1 MKKKLI
7 LVTSPP
13 ACGKTYISKMLATN
27 LDHVV
32 YLDKDTLIPLSNVAY
47 RVAGEEI
54 NRSSQFFE
62 DNIRNVEYEVVLNL
76 AFEALLYEDI
86 VLVNAPFT
94 REIRDTQYMIS
105 LRKKLRECGAALTV
119 VWVQT
124 DLEVCKQRMIERNSE
139 RDTWKIEHWDEYIA
153 TRDFSIPSNLDDPSI
168 VDQLLIFKNSSQ
180 EEYEE
185 SMKGIVD
192 VLQEGLN

>member
-13 ACGKTYISKMLATN
+13 ASGKTYISKMLAAN

-32 YLDKDTLIPLSNVAY
+32 YLDKDTLVPLSNVVFE
-47 RVAGEEI
+47 VAGEKI

-62 DNIRNVEYEVVLNL
+62 DHIRNVEYEVTLNL
-76 AFEALLYEDI
+76 AFEAIQYDDI
-86 VLVNAPFT
+86 VLINAPFT
-94 REIRDTQYMIS
+94 REIRNTEYMIS
-105 LRKKLRECGAALTV
+105 LRKKLREYGAQLSV

-124 DLEVCKQRMIERNSE
+124 DVEVCKQRMIERNSP
-139 RDTWKIEHWDEYIA
+139 RDVWKIANWDEYISKIN
-153 TRDFSIPSNLDDPSI
+153 FNIPENLNDASV

-185 SMKGIVD
+185 SMVKMLKE
-192 VLQEGLN
+192 LQ

>member
-1 MKKKLI
+1 MKKQLI

-32 YLDKDTLIPLSNVAY
+32 YLDKDTLIPLSNVAF
-47 RVAGEEI
+47 RAAGEEI
-54 NRSSQFFE
+54 NRSSDFFE
-62 DNIRNVEYEVVLNL
+62 EKIRNVEYEVVLNL
-76 AFEALLYEDI
+76 AFEALLYENN
-86 VLVNAPFT
+86 VLINAPFS

-105 LRKKLRECGAALTV
+105 LRKKLRECGAILTV

-139 RDTWKIEHWDEYIA
+139 RDTWKIEHWDEYIS
-153 TRDFSIPSNLDDPSI
+153 TRDYSIPSNLDDSSI
-168 VDQLLIFKNSSQ
+168 VDRLLIFKNSSQ
-180 EEYEE
+180 EEYQASME
-185 SMKGIVD
+185 SVVKA
-192 VLQEGLN
+192 LQEGL

>member
-1 MKKKLI
+1 MKKQLL

-13 ACGKTYISKMLATN
+13 ACGKTFISKMLATN

-76 AFEALLYEDI
+76 AFEALQYEDL
-86 VLVNAPFT
+86 VLINAPFT
-94 REIRDTQYMIS
+94 REIRDTEYMIS
-105 LRKKLRECGAALTV
+105 LKNKLREYDAGLTV
-119 VWVQT
+119 IWVQT
-124 DLEVCKQRMIERNSE
+124 NLEVCKQRMIDRNSE
-139 RDTWKIEHWDEYIA
+139 RDTWKIEHWDEYIK
-153 TRDFSIPSNLDDPSI
+153 TRDYSIPDNLKDPNVI
-168 VDQLLIFKNSSQ
+168 DQFLIFKNSSD

-185 SMKGIVD
+185 SMKEICD
-192 VLQEGLN
+192 ILQEKL

>member
-13 ACGKTYISKMLATN
+13 ASGKTYISKMLAAN

-32 YLDKDTLIPLSNVAY
+32 YLDKDTLVPLSNVVFT
-47 RVAGEEI
+47 VAGEEI

-62 DNIRNVEYEVVLNL
+62 DHIRNVEYEVTLNF
-76 AFEALLYEDI
+76 AFEALQYEDI
-86 VLVNAPFT
+86 VLINAPFT
-94 REIRDTQYMIS
+94 REIRDTEYMIS
-105 LRKKLRECGAALTV
+105 LRKKLREYGAALTV

-124 DLEVCKQRMIERNSE
+124 DVEVCKQRMIERNSP
-139 RDTWKIEHWDEYIA
+139 RDHWKIANWDEYISKINFA
-153 TRDFSIPSNLDDPSI
+153 IPENLNDASV
-168 VDQLLIFKNSSQ
+168 VDQLLVFKNSSQ

-185 SMKGIVD
+185 SMKKMLEAI
-192 VLQEGLN
+192 Q

>member
-1 MKKKLI
+1 MKKQLI

-32 YLDKDTLIPLSNVAY
+32 YLDKDTLIPLSNVAF
-47 RVAGEEI
+47 REAGEEI
-54 NRSSQFFE
+54 NRSSDFFE
-62 DNIRNVEYEVVLNL
+62 EKIRNVEYEVVLNL
-76 AFEALLYEDI
+76 AFEALLYENN
-86 VLVNAPFT
+86 VLINAPFT

-105 LRKKLRECGAALTV
+105 LRKKLRECGATLTV

-139 RDTWKIEHWDEYIA
+139 RDTWKIEHWDEYIS
-153 TRDFSIPSNLDDPSI
+153 TRDYSIPSNLDDSSI
-168 VDQLLIFKNSSQ
+168 VDRLLIFKNSSQ
-180 EEYEE
+180 EEYEA
-185 SMKGIVD
+185 SLKSVIKA
-192 VLQEGLN
+192 LQEEI

>member
-62 DNIRNVEYEVVLNL
+62 DNIRNVEYEVVLII
-76 AFEALLYEDI
+76 FQQMYYED
-86 VLVNAPFT
+86 VL
-94 REIRDTQYMIS
+94 
-105 LRKKLRECGAALTV
+105 
-119 VWVQT
+119 
-124 DLEVCKQRMIERNSE
+124 
-139 RDTWKIEHWDEYIA
+139 
-153 TRDFSIPSNLDDPSI
+153 
-168 VDQLLIFKNSSQ
+168 
-180 EEYEE
+180 
-185 SMKGIVD
+185 
-192 VLQEGLN
+192 